1 MNRWITAALAV
12 AVLLTGSC
20 KRSTADDESNT
31 TAEIETMTVKP
42 RDLTT
47 TVDYPATMRGEH
59 DVAILPQI
67 ESRIVKVLVAEG
79 QRVRAG
85 QPLFILDGSTYRA
98 SLATSR
104 ANLQAARARLFNVE
118 MNAASS
124 RKLREKHIV
133 SDFEVRQQ
141 TNLLREARAVVAQA
155 AAEMD
160 NARASLSYTVV
171 RSPSAGVVG
180 SLPYKPGA
188 MASPT
193 MTTPLTYVS
202 DNGSMVAYFSLSQN
216 QYTSLLRLYGSKDKA
231 LSKMPAVSWQM
242 NDGSRYEHQGRVATI
257 SGLLDPQTGTV
268 SVRAVFPNDGGL
280 LISGATGNVIMPTT
294 LHHVLVV
301 PQSAVSQLQDKYF
314 VNRIVGGKTR
324 RQLVK
329 VSTVG
334 DGKHFIISSRLR
346 AGDISARTMT
356 TYIYTMKY
364 RGRLSMPEQFGN
376 IVIRSLSDGQVL
388 RLRDVARVEL
398 GSDAYNYHTGM
409 DGHPT
414 PMLTIQQTAG
424 SNASAIINEIN
435 AIPDDF
441 EYCAILSA
449 TLSVIPFSALAVI
462 SLPAF
467 RAWSPASC
475 ITAAPLPAAADTP
488 KVTGAAASPIACAA
502 FSVLLVTASSALLA
516 ASFFA
521 STALFFKAFIALF
534 RGFLKAF
541 SAFFTRSLTGLGAL
555 FFNLSMGFF
564 AAFCE
569 ALRVVLSALSSLSL
583 PCCKI
588 ISNSVPAAFLISFPS
603 MAQLLPLPISGIL
616 LSRPLP
622 LIRAV
627 PPGTAERAA
636 AFAIVALISLLT
648 TGLFLLPDT
657 SLPGLGSFS
666 AVFPAP
672 LWAFSPPVM
681 SLFSAFSRTA
691 FSFARIS
698 SPFF

>member
-67 ESRIVKVLVAEG
+67 ESRIVKVLVEEG

-435 AIPDDF
+435 ATVKQMSGDLPEGIHFQKINDAKLYLDASIHTVVETLF
-441 EYCAILSA
+441 EAIL
-449 TLSVIPFSALAVI
+449 LA
-462 SLPAF
+462 
-467 RAWSPASC
+467 R
-475 ITAAPLPAAADTP
+475 
-488 KVTGAAASPIACAA
+488 
-502 FSVLLVTASSALLA
+502 
-516 ASFFA
+516 
-521 STALFFKAFIALF
+521 
-534 RGFLKAF
+534 
-541 SAFFTRSLTGLGAL
+541 
-555 FFNLSMGFF
+555 
-564 AAFCE
+564 
-569 ALRVVLSALSSLSL
+569 
-583 PCCKI
+583 
-588 ISNSVPAAFLISFPS
+588 
-603 MAQLLPLPISGIL
+603 
-616 LSRPLP
+616 
-622 LIRAV
+622 
-627 PPGTAERAA
+627 
-636 AFAIVALISLLT
+636 
-648 TGLFLLPDT
+648 
-657 SLPGLGSFS
+657 
-666 AVFPAP
+666 
-672 LWAFSPPVM
+672 
-681 SLFSAFSRTA
+681 
-691 FSFARIS
+691 S
-698 SPFF
+698 SPR